1 MIKKY
6 YYITTFIIFLI
17 VGFIGITYSYEI
29 DGDSQV
35 EFNLI
40 GPETLYM
47 DVNTDYKEY
56 GVLVKYNG
64 KDISDKVKINDTQVI
79 TSKLGEYR
87 VKYSIK
93 INNIDEY
100 IYRTVKVID
109 MSSPTIELIGGDSIT
124 ILVNG
129 SYYESGYKV
138 SDNYDKNLEDKVV
151 VKGYVDTQHEGIYK
165 LEYTVSDSSNNKTSK
180 TREVIVK
187 KPIITLSNSTN
198 GIAYKGVN
206 AYNFSNTII
215 DSKFTDKGI
224 SISGYMADNASNYR
238 IKIKNQSNKMEYLY
252 NMGSYKSN
260 YYKGEIDL
268 SILPNGSYD
277 VYIKGIKEEK
287 LKNHQ
292 YVLNRIVR
300 AKVGDKLIT
309 FVYND
314 DVVTILVQD
323 FKYDYDIVIDPG
335 HGGSEIGT
343 ANGLVSE
350 KEINLKLSKYEMCRY
365 ESMGYKVYMTR
376 YNDSLGEMLGDKT
389 LDNLDRRSL
398 TIGYYGAV
406 SKVVYSNHHNG
417 SYNKG
422 AHGYEMIVG
431 NYFSENDLS
440 LIKNL
445 ANDYKKYYKI
455 NDDEVRIYSKGYDS
469 LSKNDKSNNKIYDER
484 DYYSAIRIPYELFNV
499 RSVIYEA
506 IYMSNSSDFN
516 WYMNNNNYVNI
527 SELKIKRYVEYL
539 GGNYD
544 KDNSKC
550 KKILHL

>member
-1 MIKKY
+1 M
-6 YYITTFIIFLI
+6 
-17 VGFIGITYSYEI
+17 
-29 DGDSQV
+29 
-35 EFNLI
+35 
-40 GPETLYM
+40 
-47 DVNTDYKEY
+47 
-56 GVLVKYNG
+56 
-64 KDISDKVKINDTQVI
+64 
-79 TSKLGEYR
+79 
-87 VKYSIK
+87 
-93 INNIDEY
+93 
-100 IYRTVKVID
+100 
-109 MSSPTIELIGGDSIT
+109 
-124 ILVNG
+124 
-129 SYYESGYKV
+129 
-138 SDNYDKNLEDKVV
+138 
-151 VKGYVDTQHEGIYK
+151 
-165 LEYTVSDSSNNKTSK
+165 
-180 TREVIVK
+180 
-187 KPIITLSNSTN
+187 
-198 GIAYKGVN
+198 
-206 AYNFSNTII
+206 
-215 DSKFTDKGI
+215 
-224 SISGYMADNASNYR
+224 
-238 IKIKNQSNKMEYLY
+238 
-252 NMGSYKSN
+252 
-260 YYKGEIDL
+260 
-268 SILPNGSYD
+268 
-277 VYIKGIKEEK
+277 YIKGIKEEK